1 MAHPLKHAQSSVKI
15 WKGKIE
21 DYIDI
26 HSKLDCSK
34 KYFPDN
40 RHRILTHNMFFVFEV
55 IIPLFGEYITKSDGR
70 EVSVKDIC
78 EYHILEDFRMKFI
91 PTPQD
96 WIENI
101 PLMSWM
107 QNGIGDPPSSAKLKY
122 YKIDKKDYREE
133 DEEKKITKKYVI

>member
-1 MAHPLKHAQSSVKI
+1 MANPLKHSKSSVKI
-15 WKGKIE
+15 WKGTIE
-21 DYIDI
+21 DYIEI
-26 HSKLDCSK
+26 HKKLDCSK

-55 IIPLFGEYITKSDGR
+55 IIPLFGEYITNSDGR

-78 EYHILEDFRMKFI
+78 EYHILEDYRMKFI

-101 PLMSWM
+101 KLKSWM
-107 QNGIGDPPSSAKLKY
+107 QNGIGDAPSSAKSKFPKGIIKEKGLKS
-122 YKIDKKDYREE
+122 KTI
-133 DEEKKITKKYVI
+133 IL

>member
-15 WKGKIE
+15 WKGKTE

-55 IIPLFGEYITKSDGR
+55 IIPLFGEYITNSDGR
-70 EVSVKDIC
+70 QVSVKDIC

-133 DEEKKITKKYVI
+133 EDKITKKYII

>member
-1 MAHPLKHAQSSVKI
+1 MANPLKHSKSSVKI

-21 DYIDI
+21 DYIEI
-26 HSKLDCSK
+26 HKKLDCSK

-55 IIPLFGEYITKSDGR
+55 IIPLFGEYITNSDGR

-78 EYHILEDFRMKFI
+78 EYHILEDYRMKFI

-101 PLMSWM
+101 KLKSWM
-107 QNGIGDPPSSAKLKY
+107 QNGIGEAPSSAKSKFPKGIIKEKELKS
-122 YKIDKKDYREE
+122 KTI
-133 DEEKKITKKYVI
+133 IL

>member
-21 DYIDI
+21 DYIEI
-26 HSKLDCSK
+26 HTKLDCSK

-40 RHRILTHNMFFVFEV
+40 RHRILTHNMFFIFEV
-55 IIPLFGEYITKSDGR
+55 IIPLFGEYITNSDGR

-101 PLMSWM
+101 PMMSWM
-107 QNGIGDPPSSAKLKY
+107 QNGLGKPPSSAKLKFS
-122 YKIDKKDYREE
+122 KIDENEFNDNKKER
-133 DEEKKITKKYVI
+133 IIKKYII

>member
-1 MAHPLKHAQSSVKI
+1 MANPLKHSKSSVKI
-15 WKGKIE
+15 WKGKVE
-21 DYIDI
+21 DYIEI
-26 HSKLDCSK
+26 HKKLDCSK

-55 IIPLFGEYITKSDGR
+55 IIPLFGEYITNSDGR

-78 EYHILEDFRMKFI
+78 EYHILEDYRMKFI

-101 PLMSWM
+101 KLKSWM
-107 QNGIGDPPSSAKLKY
+107 QNGIGEAPSSAKSKFPKGIIKEKELKS
-122 YKIDKKDYREE
+122 KTI
-133 DEEKKITKKYVI
+133 IL